1 MNEIKWGE
9 PRPLRQSADAIPF
22 PLDALPSVLRNMAQ
36 AISVTTSTDV
46 GMAGTAMLSAVGYC
60 FTGLYRLAGKA
71 DHTEPPVLYSI
82 IIAQPS
88 ERKSPVMHFIKAPF
102 DSFESKYNKDHRE
115 EMYKAQQDVKALEA
129 RVKAMEKED
138 EPDTAAIAKLRVQAD
153 NIRNTSPIHIAVDD
167 ITPESLVI
175 ELSENDS
182 LLMISDEA
190 GMLSNFNGKY
200 SGGVPNLDLFL
211 KAWNGEKYI
220 CNRVIRGRSEIP
232 RPYLSVAI
240 AGQPYIWDNMMN
252 DVAFRSS
259 GLLARFVH

>member
-9 PRPLRQSADAIPF
+9 PRPLRQRADAIPF
-22 PLDALPSVLRNMAQ
+22 PLDALPTVLRNMAQ

-138 EPDTAAIAKLRVQAD
+138 EPDTTAIAKLRVQAE
-153 NIRNTSPIHIAVDD
+153 NIRNTTPIRIAVDD
-167 ITPESLVI
+167 ADNMRRAQLHHAHLRYAAPSNDALPEL
-175 ELSENDS
+175 
-182 LLMISDEA
+182 
-190 GMLSNFNGKY
+190 
-200 SGGVPNLDLFL
+200 
-211 KAWNGEKYI
+211 
-220 CNRVIRGRSEIP
+220 IP
-232 RPYLSVAI
+232 R
-240 AGQPYIWDNMMN
+240 
-252 DVAFRSS
+252 FRILRPCLDT
-259 GLLARFVH
+259 LLAVILDARLA

>member
-1 MNEIKWGE
+1 
-9 PRPLRQSADAIPF
+9 
-22 PLDALPSVLRNMAQ
+22 
-36 AISVTTSTDV
+36 
-46 GMAGTAMLSAVGYC
+46 
-60 FTGLYRLAGKA
+60 
-71 DHTEPPVLYSI
+71 
-82 IIAQPS
+82 
-88 ERKSPVMHFIKAPF
+88 MHFIKAPF
-102 DSFESKYNKDHRE
+102 DTFESKYNKDHRE

-138 EPDTAAIAKLRVQAD
+138 EPDTTAIAKLRVQAD
-153 NIRNTSPIHIAVDD
+153 NIRNTTPIRIAVDD

-200 SGGVPNLDLFL
+200 NGGIPNLDLLL

-220 CNRVIRGRSEIP
+220 CNRVIRGRTETP
-232 RPYLSVAI
+232 RPYLSVAL

-252 DVAFRSS
+252 DTAFRSS
-259 GLLARFVH
+259 GLIARFVPCFAKSDVGKRRYDTAPIPK

>member
-1 MNEIKWGE
+1 MGRT
-9 PRPLRQSADAIPF
+9 PTASAECGRNPF
-22 PLDALPSVLRNMAQ
+22 SARCVADCPAKYGAGDLGHDFHRCGNGRNSNALSRGLLLHRSVQ
-36 AISVTTSTDV
+36 T
-46 GMAGTAMLSAVGYC
+46 C
-60 FTGLYRLAGKA
+60 EA

-102 DSFESKYNKDHRE
+102 DTFESKYNKDHRE

-138 EPDTAAIAKLRVQAD
+138 EPDTTAIAKLRVQAD
-153 NIRNTSPIHIAVDD
+153 NIRNTTPIRIAVDD
-167 ITPESLVI
+167 ITTESLVI

-200 SGGVPNLDLFL
+200 NGGIPPLLCTFYLTNTKYAPDTYDSSISIISLNPQSLFSRNPCPCVSRTNHVPFTLTTF
-211 KAWNGEKYI
+211 AT
-220 CNRVIRGRSEIP
+220 
-232 RPYLSVAI
+232 
-240 AGQPYIWDNMMN
+240 
-252 DVAFRSS
+252 
-259 GLLARFVH
+259 

>member
-1 MNEIKWGE
+1 
-9 PRPLRQSADAIPF
+9 
-22 PLDALPSVLRNMAQ
+22 
-36 AISVTTSTDV
+36 
-46 GMAGTAMLSAVGYC
+46 
-60 FTGLYRLAGKA
+60 
-71 DHTEPPVLYSI
+71 
-82 IIAQPS
+82 
-88 ERKSPVMHFIKAPF
+88 MHFIKAPF

-138 EPDTAAIAKLRVQAD
+138 EPDTAAIAKLRVQAE
-153 NIRNTSPIHIAVDD
+153 NIRNTNPIRIAVDD

-200 SGGVPNLDLFL
+200 NGGIPNLDLLL
-211 KAWNGEKYI
+211 KSWNGEKYI
-220 CNRVIRGRSEIP
+220 CNRVIRGRTEIP
-232 RPYLSVAI
+232 SPYLSVAL

-252 DVAFRSS
+252 DTAFRSS
-259 GLLARFVH
+259 GLIARFVPCFAKSDVGKRRYDTAPIPKEIREQYHEFIHQLLKGKKDHNVEETILHLSPKASEEYIDYCNKYIEKAPYILLSYPNHHGQQST

>member
-1 MNEIKWGE
+1 MQSVKINKEKITDKGKDNMNTIQWGE

-102 DSFESKYNKDHRE
+102 DSFESKYNKDHCE
-115 EMYKAQQDVKALEA
+115 EMYKG
-129 RVKAMEKED
+129 
-138 EPDTAAIAKLRVQAD
+138 I
-153 NIRNTSPIHIAVDD
+153 
-167 ITPESLVI
+167 
-175 ELSENDS
+175 
-182 LLMISDEA
+182 
-190 GMLSNFNGKY
+190 
-200 SGGVPNLDLFL
+200 
-211 KAWNGEKYI
+211 
-220 CNRVIRGRSEIP
+220 
-232 RPYLSVAI
+232 
-240 AGQPYIWDNMMN
+240 
-252 DVAFRSS
+252 
-259 GLLARFVH
+259 

>member
-1 MNEIKWGE
+1 M
-9 PRPLRQSADAIPF
+9 RTLSLSARCVAERLAKHGTVDLGHDF
-22 PLDALPSVLRNMAQ
+22 HRCGNGRDSDALS
-36 AISVTTSTDV
+36 
-46 GMAGTAMLSAVGYC
+46 VGYC

-102 DSFESKYNKDHRE
+102 DTFESKYNKDHRE

-129 RVKAMEKED
+129 RVKSMEKED

-153 NIRNTSPIHIAVDD
+153 NIRNTTPIRIAVDD

-200 SGGVPNLDLFL
+200 NGGIPNLDLLL

-220 CNRVIRGRSEIP
+220 CNRVIRGRTEIP
-232 RPYLSVAI
+232 RPYLLSLSQVSRI
-240 AGQPYIWDNMMN
+240 YGTT
-252 DVAFRSS
+252 
-259 GLLARFVH
+259 